1 MPYDKRAHSLAHSTA
16 LPVGEFSS
24 NPSSDVV
31 KRADLEHIIR
41 AAATIA
47 DDDELIIV
55 GSQAVL
61 AQFPDAP
68 EDMLRSD
75 EADVYPKNNPERWEL
90 IDGAIGELSLFHDT
104 FGYYAQGVEEG
115 VATLPSGWKD
125 RLVALSSPAT
135 RGATGYCLELHDL
148 LISKYVANRE
158 KDRRYCGAAARSGLA
173 KRNVLEERLA
183 ATEIDAEIRDLVR
196 LLIIKDF
203 AETDGGA
210 SP

>member
-1 MPYDKRAHSLAHSTA
+1 M
-16 LPVGEFSS
+16 
-24 NPSSDVV
+24 

-47 DDDELIIV
+47 CDDELIIV
-55 GSQAVL
+55 GSQSVL

-75 EADVYPKNNPERWEL
+75 EADVYPKNRPERWEL

-125 RLVALSSPAT
+125 RLVPLSTPAT

-158 KDRRYCGAAARSGLA
+158 KDRRYCRAAAKAGLA
-173 KRNVLEERLA
+173 RRDVLEERLA
-183 ATEIDAEIRDLVR
+183 ATEIDAELRDLVR
-196 LLIIKDF
+196 MLVIKDF
-203 AETDGGA
+203 SEADGGA
-210 SP
+210 SL